1 MARQANNQLVN
12 RQAPQ
17 GGNMNAFDDRGQK
30 FTTFINTNAV
40 KNLLTQSLGGPQA
53 AAQLTSTLIS
63 QVSANDRLKQC
74 QPMTILSAALRGEIG
89 MGLSITLGDYAIV
102 PYKETASF
110 QLQVN
115 GLKRLCLNSKAYR
128 NIGCFEVR
136 EGEFKGRD
144 PMTRDPIIQWI
155 EDDDQREQL
164 PIVGYYAFYV
174 LNDTYNGF
182 TKGIYW
188 THDAILRHAD
198 RYSKAFSL
206 ETYKSLLA
214 GKITGWDAQKL
225 RNGSPWYD
233 DPTALPHMKMCMK
246 TMLKQLLGDG
256 FAPKST
262 ALVSAMTDDNVQER
276 DGEAPV
282 YADEYTAMARE
293 AALAAQRE
301 APVLEA
307 PATPATAEPAPAAP
321 ESPAEPV
328 SEGRKRGRPAKQTA
342 PDVPAAPKTAPAP
355 APAAQTPPPAEG
367 PVNMME
373 DFPPEDLEAETGDLF
388 GDYGFEEYD

>member
-136 EGEFKGRD
+136 DGEFKGRD

-174 LNDTYNGF
+174 LNGTYNGF

-262 ALVSAMTDDNVQER
+262 ALVSAMTDDNAQER

-282 YADEYTAMARE
+282 YADEYAAMARE

-307 PATPATAEPAPAAP
+307 PATPATAEPAPATPEAP
-321 ESPAEPV
+321 VEAK
-328 SEGRKRGRPAKQTA
+328 KRGRPAKQTV
-342 PDVPAAPKTAPAP
+342 PDVPAAPETADAPAP
-355 APAAQTPPPAEG
+355 ASQTPPPAEG